1 MRRAGV
7 VLFGGAL
14 ACRGG
19 GPAPSPSPADDTA
32 PAVDTGCAAAGPSLE
47 VGGGAVTFE
56 PLDELAE
63 AVMVHGP
70 QGGWHVLGS
79 ARVWNTT
86 PIVRLNY
93 TITVERSGA
102 RVSNNDLYVQ
112 LVPDEP
118 CAGVYPGMFG
128 YLDVSALA
136 DGDRD
141 TPPELLVG
149 EVLVLAMRATDEAG
163 VTVEGA
169 LRVRAVPDPIDT
181 GAGADGAAP

>member
-1 MRRAGV
+1 MRHTVGPGWLAAVG
-7 VLFGGAL
+7 L
-14 ACRGG
+14 ACAGAP
-19 GPAPSPSPADDTA
+19 GPGRPPGPGDTGSAPG
-32 PAVDTGCAAAGPSLE
+32 DTGCAAAGPSLD
-47 VGGGAVTFE
+47 VGGGALAFE
-56 PLDELAE
+56 PVDELSD

-93 TITVERSGA
+93 TITVERTGA

-112 LVPDEP
+112 LVPEPP

-149 EVLVLAMRATDEAG
+149 EVLILAMRAEDEAG
-163 VTVEGA
+163 VVVEGA
-169 LRVRAVPDPIDT
+169 LRVVAAPDPIDT
-181 GAGADGAAP
+181 GAAAAP